1 MVHHFIQLVGK
12 RLANQLVG
20 NQVGDGGVDRDQRL
34 LEVTDVQVVHLFHQA
49 VRQVGL
55 IQQAV
60 QAHMPLHHAGR
71 LQEVGFGDFQY
82 RFDLRFDPGLAGDL
96 MGGLQQFRNLVDVG
110 ADEARQSTLGVLLR
124 QLDRGVQVGQLQL
137 ETLFQLAGLAFVLM
151 GLAYLLAYSSDVHDN
166 SRDITFQTEDTKLAR
181 YTEYLRR
188 ICYKSRKRVHAQ
200 AYRNA
205 IIAPCPIKRAVFGA
219 FGPFMKFISRPS
231 LRAVGRCLYSR

>member
-1 MVHHFIQLVGK
+1 
-12 RLANQLVG
+12 
-20 NQVGDGGVDRDQRL
+20 
-34 LEVTDVQVVHLFHQA
+34 
-49 VRQVGL
+49 
-55 IQQAV
+55 
-60 QAHMPLHHAGR
+60 MPLHQAGR

-188 ICYKSRKRVHAQ
+188 ICYKFAQTCACSGISKSHYCAMPCQARGFQAIQPFHEVHFTGFVAC
-200 AYRNA
+200 RW
-205 IIAPCPIKRAVFGA
+205 
-219 FGPFMKFISRPS
+219 S
-231 LRAVGRCLYSR
+231 LSILPVNVIR